1 MTAREFLQKPIIK
14 RIIRICC
21 LMFAGLII
29 AHLVLKE
36 NSVYWQDMTFHSM
49 STYVTYRLY
58 LRDKDCAAPVFK
70 IVNGSFRDVNAM
82 CNRFDPQ
89 SELAQLNANAYRD
102 KFRCSPELWALLLKA
117 REMYDLSGGAF
128 DISIGPLTAIW
139 KNRFRKTL
147 PTDEEIAAARAKV
160 GLNKVIFYKDEMSVR
175 FTVEGMSLDLGGI
188 AKGAALDLAKERLEG
203 KTAIGAELSEDASF
217 MAWLEARFR
226 GKATDLDCGF
236 INAGGNVI
244 TLSEPPPKE
253 EQYTVKIQNPV
264 DPKGAPCASAGM
276 LDESVSTSGNYE
288 RYVVID
294 GKHYTHIVDPVSGRP
309 VENMLSVTVIT
320 KHAVDADA
328 LSTAIFIKGK
338 DFAVEMK
345 EKFPDLRVLMFYI
358 NPARP
363 GQVQTFSIG
372 EWKDLKAPILP
383 VSAIKQS

>member
-1 MTAREFLQKPIIK
+1 MTAREFLQKPIVK

-21 LMFAGLII
+21 LLFAGLII
-29 AHLVLKE
+29 AHLCLKE

-49 STYVTYRLY
+49 NTYVTYRLY
-58 LRDKDCAAPVFK
+58 LRDKESAAPVFK

-82 CNRFDPQ
+82 CNRFDPK
-89 SELAQLNANAYRD
+89 SELARLNENAYGE
-102 KFRCSPELWALLLKA
+102 KFKCSPELWELLMKA

-128 DISIGPLTAIW
+128 DISVGPLTAIW
-139 KNRFRKTL
+139 KDRFRKTL
-147 PTDEEIAAARAKV
+147 PTDEEIAAAKAKV

-188 AKGAALDLAKERLEG
+188 AKGAALDLTKKRLEG
-203 KTAIGAELSEDASF
+203 KTAIGANLSEDAPF
-217 MAWLEARFR
+217 MEWLEAHFR

-244 TLSEPPPKE
+244 TLPEPPPKE
-253 EQYTVKIQNPV
+253 EKYTVVIQNPV
-264 DPKGAPCASAGM
+264 DPKGEPCARAEM

-358 NPARP
+358 DSARP

-372 EWKDLKAPILP
+372 EWKDLKVPVLP
-383 VSAIKQS
+383 SAK

>member
-1 MTAREFLQKPIIK
+1 M
-14 RIIRICC
+14 
-21 LMFAGLII
+21 
-29 AHLVLKE
+29 
-36 NSVYWQDMTFHSM
+36 
-49 STYVTYRLY
+49 
-58 LRDKDCAAPVFK
+58 
-70 IVNGSFRDVNAM
+70 
-82 CNRFDPQ
+82 
-89 SELAQLNANAYRD
+89 
-102 KFRCSPELWALLLKA
+102 
-117 REMYDLSGGAF
+117 
-128 DISIGPLTAIW
+128 
-139 KNRFRKTL
+139 
-147 PTDEEIAAARAKV
+147 
-160 GLNKVIFYKDEMSVR
+160 IFYKDEMSVR

-217 MAWLEARFR
+217 MACLEARFR

-328 LSTAIFIKGK
+328 LSTAIFIKGR
-338 DFAVEMK
+338 DFAVQMK

-358 NPARP
+358 DPAHP
-363 GQVQTFSIG
+363 EQVQTFSIG
-372 EWKDLKAPILP
+372 EWKDLKAPVLP
-383 VSAIKQS
+383 AK

>member
-1 MTAREFLQKPIIK
+1 MTAREFLQKPIVK
-14 RIIRICC
+14 RIIRILC
-21 LMFAGLII
+21 LLFAGLII
-29 AHLVLKE
+29 AHLCLKE

-58 LRDKDCAAPVFK
+58 LRDKESAAPVFK

-82 CNRFDPQ
+82 CNRFDPK
-89 SELAQLNANAYRD
+89 SELARLNATAYKE
-102 KFRCSPELWALLLKA
+102 KFKCSPELWELLMKA
-117 REMYDLSGGAF
+117 REMYDLSGGSF
-128 DISIGPLTAIW
+128 DISVGPLTAIW
-139 KNRFRKTL
+139 KDRFRKTL
-147 PTDEEIAAARAKV
+147 PTDDEIAAAKAKV
-160 GLNKVIFYKDEMSVR
+160 GLNKVVFYKDEMSVR

-188 AKGAALDLAKERLEG
+188 AKGAALDLTKKRLEG
-203 KTAIGAELSEDASF
+203 KTAIGANLSEDATF
-217 MAWLEARFR
+217 MEWLEAHFR

-244 TLSEPPPKE
+244 TLPEPPPKE
-253 EQYTVKIQNPV
+253 EKYTVVIQNPV
-264 DPKGAPCASAGM
+264 DPKGEPCARAEM

-338 DFAVEMK
+338 DFAVEMQK
-345 EKFPDLRVLMFYI
+345 KYPDLRVLMFYI
-358 NPARP
+358 DPARP

-372 EWKDLKAPILP
+372 EWKDLKVPVLP
-383 VSAIKQS
+383 SAK

>member
-1 MTAREFLQKPIIK
+1 MTAREFLQKPIVK
-14 RIIRICC
+14 RIIRILC
-21 LMFAGLII
+21 LLFAGLII
-29 AHLVLKE
+29 AHLCLKE

-49 STYVTYRLY
+49 NTYVTYRLY
-58 LRDKDCAAPVFK
+58 LRDKESAAPVFK

-82 CNRFDPQ
+82 CNRFDPK
-89 SELAQLNANAYRD
+89 SELARLNENAYGE
-102 KFRCSPELWALLLKA
+102 KFKCSPELWELLMKA

-128 DISIGPLTAIW
+128 DISVGPLTAIW
-139 KNRFRKTL
+139 KDRFRKTL
-147 PTDEEIAAARAKV
+147 PTDEEIAAAKAKV

-188 AKGAALDLAKERLEG
+188 AKGAALDLTKKRLEG
-203 KTAIGAELSEDASF
+203 KTAIGANLSEDATF
-217 MAWLEARFR
+217 MEWLEAHFR

-244 TLSEPPPKE
+244 TLPEPPPKE
-253 EQYTVKIQNPV
+253 EKYTVVIQNPV
-264 DPKGAPCASAGM
+264 DPKGEPCARAEM

-288 RYVVID
+288 RYVVIN

-338 DFAVEMK
+338 DFAVQMK

-358 NPARP
+358 DPARSE
-363 GQVQTFSIG
+363 QIQTFSIG
-372 EWKDLKAPILP
+372 EWKDLKVPVLP
-383 VSAIKQS
+383 AK

>member
-14 RIIRICC
+14 RIIRILC
-21 LMFAGLII
+21 LLFAGLII
-29 AHLVLKE
+29 AHLCLKE

-58 LRDKDCAAPVFK
+58 LRDKESAAPVFK
-70 IVNGSFRDVNAM
+70 IVNGSFRDVSAM
-82 CNRFDPQ
+82 CNRFDPK
-89 SELAQLNANAYRD
+89 SELARLNATAYGE
-102 KFRCSPELWALLLKA
+102 KFKCSPELWELLMKA

-128 DISIGPLTAIW
+128 DISVGPLTAIW
-139 KNRFRKTL
+139 KDRFRKTL
-147 PTDEEIAAARAKV
+147 PTDDEIAAAKAKV

-188 AKGAALDLAKERLEG
+188 AKGAALDLTKKRLEG
-203 KTAIGAELSEDASF
+203 KTAIGVNLSEDATF
-217 MAWLEARFR
+217 MEWLEAHFR

-244 TLSEPPPKE
+244 TLPEPPPKE
-253 EQYTVKIQNPV
+253 EKYTVVIQNPV
-264 DPKGAPCASAGM
+264 DPKGEPCARAEM

-338 DFAVEMK
+338 DFAVEMQK
-345 EKFPDLRVLMFYI
+345 KYPDLRVLMFYI
-358 NPARP
+358 DPARP

-372 EWKDLKAPILP
+372 EWKDLKVPVLP
-383 VSAIKQS
+383 SAK

>member
-14 RIIRICC
+14 RIIRILC
-21 LMFAGLII
+21 LLFAGLII
-29 AHLVLKE
+29 AHLCLKE

-58 LRDKDCAAPVFK
+58 LRDKESAAPVFK

-82 CNRFDPQ
+82 CNRFDPK
-89 SELAQLNANAYRD
+89 SELARLNATAYGE
-102 KFRCSPELWALLLKA
+102 KFKCSPELWELLMKA

-128 DISIGPLTAIW
+128 DISVGPLTAIW
-139 KNRFRKTL
+139 KDRFRKTL
-147 PTDEEIAAARAKV
+147 PTDDEIAAAKAKV

-188 AKGAALDLAKERLEG
+188 AKGAALDLTKKRLEG
-203 KTAIGAELSEDASF
+203 KTAIGVNLSEDATF
-217 MAWLEARFR
+217 MEWLEAHFR

-244 TLSEPPPKE
+244 TLPEPPPKE
-253 EQYTVKIQNPV
+253 EKYTVVIQNPV
-264 DPKGAPCASAGM
+264 DPKGEPCARAEM

-338 DFAVEMK
+338 DFAVEMQK
-345 EKFPDLRVLMFYI
+345 KYPDLRVLMFYI
-358 NPARP
+358 DPARP

-372 EWKDLKAPILP
+372 EWKDLKVPVLP
-383 VSAIKQS
+383 SAK